1 MVVNVYGISFW
12 VGEIVD
18 KVGGL
23 NDVSKGFVTAI
34 PYTVAMVGLILI
46 SRHSD
51 RTGSRKPHVAA
62 SLALGAIAFA
72 LSTVVSPV
80 AAIAALAVGLFFLL
94 GAHPVFW
101 AMPAALLS
109 GPAAAAG
116 IALVNS
122 IGNLGGFVG
131 PYLVGLMKDATGS
144 TDGGLIT
151 LAVLLGIGA
160 FLATRV
166 AHDPA
171 VERAPRAVTGRFR
184 RTETSAK
191 PTQPV
196 T

>member
-1 MVVNVYGISFW
+1 M
-12 VGEIVD
+12 
-18 KVGGL
+18 
-23 NDVSKGFVTAI
+23 AI
-34 PYTVAMVGLILI
+34 
-46 SRHSD
+46 
-51 RTGSRKPHVAA
+51 
-62 SLALGAIAFA
+62 SLALGAVAFA

-101 AMPAALLS
+101 SMPAALLS
-109 GPAAAAG
+109 GTAAAAG
-116 IALVNS
+116 IALINS

-144 TDGGLIT
+144 TDGGLLT

-171 VERAPRAVTGRFR
+171 VERAPRAATGRFR
-184 RTETSAK
+184 RTETAAQ
-191 PTQPV
+191 PTQRV